1 MGDMVGVAKQ
11 ENFGL
16 TTDGACE
23 ADRPA
28 YQKKNKKFIP
38 SCVGVSTPSIHP
50 FKSLRSMP
58 RAGHRLLLC
67 SPEVVT
73 KRESSHTEWRM
84 RGSDEDARFVGNF
97 ISWMSLQL
105 LGNG

>member
-1 MGDMVGVAKQ
+1 MGGEDHFAQKCMDMVGVAKQ

-38 SCVGVSTPSIHP
+38 SCVGVSIPS
-50 FKSLRSMP
+50 KSRRNMP

-67 SPEVVT
+67 SPEVFSVET
-73 KRESSHTEWRM
+73 RGSLTEWAFPLF
-84 RGSDEDARFVGNF
+84 DE
-97 ISWMSLQL
+97 SLQL
-105 LGNG
+105 FG